1 VDLLHALTAALRAI
15 SPLEATATITGALC
29 VWLLVKQNIWTWPTG
44 IVSCFLFIFVFRQ
57 SKLYG
62 DMALQFFF
70 IAMSLYGWWNWLHG
84 GKDDSELKVSHTSG
98 LHGTV
103 LTILT
108 AAFTAIA
115 AMQLHQRTDS
125 TTPIPDALT
134 TALSVTA
141 QYMQTK
147 KLVES
152 WYVWITAD
160 VIYIGLYIYKH
171 LYLTSLLY
179 AIFMAMCVAGLL
191 EWRAAYKKE
200 HAEAVTA

>member
-1 VDLLHALTAALRAI
+1 MTL
-15 SPLEATATITGALC
+15 LEALAVITGAIC

-44 IVSCFLFIFVFRQ
+44 IVSCFLFVFVFKQ

-70 IAMSLYGWWNWLHG
+70 IAISLYGWWNWLHG
-84 GKDDSELKVSHTSG
+84 GKGDSELKVTHTSWRAG
-98 LHGTV
+98 AV
-103 LTILT
+103 LAIAT
-108 AAFTAIA
+108 AAFTYLIA
-115 AMQLHQRTDS
+115 TQLHKHTDS

-141 QYMQTK
+141 QYMQTR
-147 KLVES
+147 KLIET
-152 WYVWITAD
+152 WHVWIAAD

-179 AIFMAMCVAGLL
+179 AVFMAMCIAGLL
-191 EWRAAYKKE
+191 EWRASYAKGQQTE
-200 HAEAVTA
+200 TVTA